1 MSIELAAAIISW
13 TTAGAL
19 AGAVALPLES
29 IVAVAPGVVVGVGVV
44 GLLTDFG
51 LDSTLA
57 TSSRSLRESA

>member
-1 MSIELAAAIISW
+1 MSIELAAVIISW

-29 IVAVAPGVVVGVGVV
+29 IVAVAPGVVAVGVV
-44 GLLTDFG
+44 GLVTDFG